1 MKGLR
6 GLFRRHAELGD
17 LRAEIRAHLDEK
29 VEALMA
35 AGMPRAEAE
44 QAARRA
50 FGSVTNVEE
59 AGRDVWRIPRVDDL
73 VADVGFAFRFLRRS
87 PVFAV
92 VAVSSL
98 ALGIG
103 ANLAVFVVIN
113 ALLLR
118 PLPVDHPG
126 ALVVFSR
133 QYADTGRT
141 NPLTFREY
149 VDLGARTSSFVGL
162 LAHSGGDGSLQIG
175 ATLVPNAGEHIH
187 GARVSSNFFEV
198 LGVGMAAGRGFLPV
212 DDSSADAERSVVLS
226 YDFWQRRFGGDAAV
240 VGQPVIVFRDVPFTV
255 VGVAARGFHGIEADE
270 RTDAWWPVSTVKI
283 IFADRLDGWNV
294 TVMGRLKPGV
304 PLAQARADAQ
314 VAHASIVTEEAAAN
328 PNWNAARRQRFLT
341 QRFEIAAGRTGIA
354 EALRAG
360 FTQPLYA
367 LLASVAAV
375 LLIACANVGAL
386 LLARTTARRR
396 ELAVRLAL
404 GSGRARIIQ
413 QLVTENALLIVLAT
427 LGGVALV
434 PLVLRTILSYAP
446 AAAAT
451 ALDTAPD
458 FRTLAFVVAM
468 ALPMA
473 VVVALLPA
481 IRSTRALEG
490 ALGAG
495 TRGSGGMPSRS
506 RVHQWLLGSQVALVL
521 ALLVVAG
528 LFVRT
533 LQNLRGLDAGF
544 DRKTVVIVT
553 LNSGAATTAIA
564 RRVVPALETIP
575 GVQSATF
582 YADLGLLGGGSTMS
596 DCVIDGTV
604 PASSAEVTCAMMQ
617 VGPRF
622 FETTSTAIVA
632 GRAFATGDEPPGAQV
647 AIINETMAQ
656 QYFGRASPLNQL
668 IQGKLVVGVARD
680 TKYTSLREPAPRMMY
695 TPVGAGWTV
704 ADVRFALHSNR
715 TIADLTGPIKRAIVD
730 AGVTQ
735 PVTAIESLGAIADA
749 TLARERLLAE
759 LASWFGSLALV
770 LACIGL
776 YGTMSFAVAR
786 RTNEIGT
793 RLALG
798 ASRARIVGGLMI
810 EFATPVALG
819 AAAGIAATLA
829 VSRLLS
835 RFLFGLD
842 ATDPSTIGAAVLV
855 LGLAAAATA
864 FLPARRASGTD
875 PLIALRAE

>member
-1 MKGLR
+1 MKILR
-6 GLFRRHAELGD
+6 DLFRRRAELDD
-17 LRAEIRAHLDEK
+17 LKAEIRAHLEEK
-29 VEALMA
+29 IASLIA

-50 FGSVTNVEE
+50 FGNVATIED
-59 AGRDVWRIPRVDDL
+59 AARDVWRMPRADDL
-73 VADVGFAFRFLRRS
+73 VADVGFAFRFVRRS
-87 PVFAV
+87 PALAA

-103 ANLAVFVVIN
+103 VNIAVFTVIN

-118 PLPVDHPG
+118 PLPVARPG

-133 QYADTGRT
+133 QDADTNRT
-141 NPLTFREY
+141 NALTFHEY
-149 VDLGARTSSFVGL
+149 AALGARTSSFVGL
-162 LAHSGGDGSLQIG
+162 LAHAGGDGSLQVG
-175 ATLVPNAGEHIH
+175 ATPVPNGGERIRF
-187 GARVSSNFFEV
+187 ARVSSNFFDV
-198 LGVGMAAGRGFLPV
+198 LGVGMAVGRGFLPV
-212 DDSSADAERSVVLS
+212 DDSAADPERSVVLS
-226 YDFWQRRFGGDAAV
+226 YDFWQRRFGGDASI
-240 VGQPVIVFRDVPFTV
+240 VGQPVIVFRGLPFTV

-270 RTDAWWPVSTVKI
+270 RTDAWWPVGTVKI
-283 IFADRLDGWNV
+283 VFPDRLAGWNV

-304 PLAQARADAQ
+304 SLAQARADAQ
-314 VAHASIVTEEAAAN
+314 VAHAAMLSDEAAAS
-328 PNWNAARRQRFLT
+328 PGWNDARRQRFLA
-341 QRFEIAAGRTGIA
+341 QRVDLTSGRTGIA

-367 LLASVAAV
+367 LMASVAAV

-386 LLARTTARRR
+386 LLARTAARRR

-404 GSGRARIIQ
+404 GSGRARIVQ
-413 QLVTENALLIVLAT
+413 QLVTENALLIALAAM
-427 LGGVALV
+427 GGVALV
-434 PLVLRTILSYAP
+434 PLARGTILGYAP

-451 ALDTAPD
+451 ALDTTPD
-458 FRTLAFVVAM
+458 LRTLAFVAAM
-468 ALPMA
+468 VFTIVL
-473 VVVALLPA
+473 VVAVLPA
-481 IRSTRALEG
+481 VRSTRALEG

-495 TRGSGGMPSRS
+495 ARDSGGARRT
-506 RVHQWLLGSQVALVL
+506 RVDHWLLGSQVALSV

-544 DRKTVVIVT
+544 DRATVLVVT
-553 LNSGAATTAIA
+553 LNGGAATTAIA
-564 RRVVPALETIP
+564 RTVAPALETIP
-575 GVQSATF
+575 GVRSATF
-582 YADLGLLGGGSTMS
+582 YANLGLLGGGSAMS
-596 DCVIDGTV
+596 DCVIDGTQ
-604 PASSAEVTCAMMQ
+604 PAASAQVTCAMMQ

-622 FETTSTAIVA
+622 FETTSTPIVA
-632 GRAFATGDEPPGAQV
+632 GRAFRTGDEPPAAQV
-647 AIINETMAQ
+647 AIINETMAR
-656 QYFGRASPLNQL
+656 QYFGRTSPLGQR

-680 TKYTSLREPAPRMMY
+680 TKYTSLREPAPRMLY
-695 TPVGAGWTV
+695 TPVGAGWAV
-704 ADVRFALHSNR
+704 ADVRFALHSHR
-715 TIADLTGPIKRAIVD
+715 TIAELTGPIKRAIGD

-749 TLARERLLAE
+749 TLARERLLAS

-786 RTNEIGT
+786 RTKEIGT

-798 ASRARIVGGLMI
+798 ATRPRIIGGLMI
-810 EFATPVALG
+810 EFGRPVALG
-819 AAAGIAATLA
+819 AAAGVAATVA

-842 ATDPSTIGAAVLV
+842 ATDLTTIGAAVLV
-855 LGLAAAATA
+855 LGLAAAAAA
-864 FLPARRASGTD
+864 FMPARRASATD